1 MTALV
6 CPVVR
11 QSHAWCRPRP
21 RIRHDERW
29 IGELRDA
36 IFTFD
41 ERYNIDHIV
50 PLHGHFCPI
59 IASKPP
65 IQEMRLDKPP
75 LLRRQRTDPSKPSS
89 QSGVLRVHGG
99 HDAACIHVRRFLA
112 VFGRFSREMLT
123 KRPKTAIL
131 AVSLIQHTDVTVPP
145 CQEAAQ

>member
-29 IGELRDA
+29 IGELMRYSHLTKGTISTTLCRYMA
-36 IFTFD
+36 TFV
-41 ERYNIDHIV
+41 R
-50 PLHGHFCPI
+50 LL
-59 IASKPP
+59 ASKPP
-65 IQEMRLDKPP
+65 IQEMRLEKPP
-75 LLRRQRTDPSKPSS
+75 LLRRQRTDPSKPNC
-89 QSGVLRVHGG
+89 QSGVLWVHGG
-99 HDAACIHVRRFLA
+99 HDAVCIHARRVLA

-123 KRPKTAIL
+123 KRPKMAIL

>member
-11 QSHAWCRPRP
+11 QSHAWCRPHP

-29 IGELRDA
+29 IGELMRYSHLTKGTISTTLCRYMA
-36 IFTFD
+36 TFV
-41 ERYNIDHIV
+41 R
-50 PLHGHFCPI
+50 LL
-59 IASKPP
+59 ASKPP